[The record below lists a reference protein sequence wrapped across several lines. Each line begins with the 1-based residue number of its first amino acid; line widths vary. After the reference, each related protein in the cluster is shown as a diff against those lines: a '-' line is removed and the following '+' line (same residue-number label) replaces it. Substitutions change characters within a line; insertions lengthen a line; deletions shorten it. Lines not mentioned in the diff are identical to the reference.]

1 MIAQLE
7 QGWYARSQMP
17 ELLIIRHGQCA
28 DGAAGR
34 FNGRRDEPLSTL
46 GKQQAEA
53 LAHELARLEI
63 GHKACNVYSSPL
75 KQAFQ
80 TGVAFTGLIN
90 STVPSVFPALQERHL
105 GVVTGKTA
113 ENARK
118 IVKPE
123 YVIRAGLNG
132 DKPYCQ
138 SKEYGFESFDEITA
152 RLGLFAWSLAI
163 TYPQPEDVVL
173 AFMHGDSGIALA
185 AATTDRPMEEL
196 IHEIDLKPTG
206 IIQIR
211 NKEILTHNPA
221 DSCWQENELTLA
233 A

>member
-1 MIAQLE
+1 
-7 QGWYARSQMP
+7 MP

-46 GKQQAEA
+46 GKRQADA

-63 GHKACNVYSSPL
+63 GHKACDVYSSPL
-75 KQAFQ
+75 QRAFQ

-90 STVPSVFPALQERHL
+90 YTVPSVFPALQERHL
-105 GVVTGKTA
+105 GAVTGKTA
-113 ENARK
+113 EDAQK

-123 YVIRAGLNG
+123 DVIRAGLNG
-132 DKPYCQ
+132 DKSYCQ

-163 TYPQPEDVVL
+163 RYPQSEDAVL

-185 AATTDRPMEEL
+185 AAMTDRPMDEL

-211 NKEILTHNPA
+211 YKGIVTHNPA
-221 DSCWQENELTLA
+221 GSCWQENELALA